1 MLRHLPL
8 LALVLLSCTS
18 SPGAPAASSST
29 SALTSTQTFEQW
41 KERYLAS
48 DQVNRAEL
56 EATGVALA
64 ETRRGAFR
72 ELLLNDPERALELA
86 VTPVE
91 REALPASIT
100 RHLESWRDGVGTFH
114 VVGGTEGLLERFVT
128 FNGVDEVLRAGVFG
142 QRLLSVTRENVRL
155 HGVALD
161 GAIAVTDRRMRR
173 IFPGEARPH
182 LPVELPRSC
191 PISRKKAEP
200 ELLFHGGDT
209 LYGFCVPE
217 HADQYD
223 GTLALGEE
231 QTAAGEGL
239 PPASAWTE
247 GAKTVLYVRVDFS
260 DLAGDPV
267 SLATAQSAID
277 TTTNQFYQS
286 NSYGKTS
293 LSTTVTPTLR
303 LPRTQAEYKVN
314 EQYLL
319 LRSDALLAARDAGFE
334 PNLYSF
340 DVIAFAPT
348 YPGWAGRGY
357 VGSKGTWLN
366 GNFSLRVTAHELG
379 HNYGVFHANYW
390 NSTGLTVIGP
400 GTSTEYG
407 NPYDVMG
414 GGGGQGNHFN
424 AWFKKR
430 FDWVLPG
437 EIANVTTSGTYRIQE
452 LEKPITAGLHTA
464 RVTRDAAK
472 DYWVEY
478 RPAINTPHTKDGVS
492 INWGYA
498 GNTASNLLDLTP
510 GDGSRNNS
518 TLIIGRTFS
527 DSLAGL
533 HFTPVGKA
541 GTMPEAIDVVI
552 NLGTF
557 PGNRAPVLS
566 LAASTQTATAGQM
579 VTFTATASDPDGD
592 TLAYAWEYDDDTWAA
607 NAAVV
612 SRAFTVA
619 RAYNVR
625 LTVSD
630 MKGGTASRSI
640 LITVGTPPT
649 FTLAGVVLAGAT
661 PVSGVRVS
669 DGTRATTTADD
680 GTYVITNVPAG
691 SFTLT
696 AAKTNFTF
704 TRSFAAP
711 LTVSGSQ
718 SALDFTA
725 TAVAGYT
732 LRGKVTFGAVNV
744 AGVTVSDGTRAA
756 TTNASGDFVLPG
768 VPTGR
773 STLTATKPGWEFRP
787 VGFMNPV
794 EVFGGDVSAL
804 NFFATGQSLYGTIPN
819 AGVTTAPVVTDG
831 VRTVTATAGGSSWNY
846 FLSSVP
852 NGTWNLV
859 ATSPGVTLTPG
870 SFVNPVVVQG
880 VSRGNLNFQ
889 VTAGTTFQVQGT
901 ARTGGSPLPN
911 VVISDGTRSATTDS
925 LGNYTLVGVPAGAH
939 TLTPTLS
946 GYAFVP
952 ATLAITVSTANLT
965 GKDFSTTVVNLP
977 PTVVTAA
984 SATPSPVTATSTQL
998 SVLGSDD
1005 SGEPALTYS
1014 WNVVGS
1020 YPVSFSANATN
1031 AAKTSTVTFTGAGT
1045 YTFECL
1051 IQDPGGLTARS
1062 SVMVQVQQTSTG
1074 LDITPATATV
1084 MTGAMQNFQATQRD
1098 QFNRAMFVGN
1108 PTWSVAGGGT
1118 ISPSGTVAPFTAG
1131 ATPGGPFVI
1140 TATVNAR
1147 TATAMVTV
1155 TGAGTPTLLGVATAT
1170 PNPVPGITTQLAVR
1184 ATDDTGEPALL
1195 YRWSTSLAPSPVS
1208 FATNDDNAS
1217 KSVVA
1222 TFTEAGDYEFIVT
1235 VVDPA
1240 GNTVTSQVSVTVQA
1254 TPTTLDVQPSVVDL
1268 QAGQT
1273 QQFSAS
1279 VNDQFGAPLAPQPT
1293 VSWNIAAGGAV
1304 DGAGEFVAGMT
1315 PGGPHLLTVSAGSL
1329 SASAQITINAVP
1341 DTQAPAVSLVQP
1353 LGGARLIG
1361 ATALTA
1367 TASDDVGVVLVEFFA
1382 DGTTALGSVTT
1393 PPWEASFD
1401 ASTLTNG
1408 AHVLTARAVDAA
1420 GNATTSA
1427 GLSVV
1432 VGVLPSDTTPPLVQV
1447 LTPAADSLTGLSI
1460 AVTIEASDDVAVT
1473 EVRLELDGA
1482 VVGTLTAPPWNQNL
1496 DVPIGPHAVVAMAFD
1511 AAGNSA
1517 RSSAVS
1523 FIAGEEAVTPPE
1535 PEKVLGGC
1543 GCTAVDPG
1551 PFNLA
1556 LLLLGLAIR
1565 SRRR

>member
-1 MLRHLPL
+1 ML
-8 LALVLLSCTS
+8 ASCTP
-18 SPGAPAASSST
+18 SPSEPSASSRT
-29 SALTSTQTFEQW
+29 AGLTSTDTFEQW

-48 DQVNRAEL
+48 DQLTRTEL
-56 EATGVALA
+56 ETTGVALA
-64 ETRRGAFR
+64 EARRASFR
-72 ELLLNDPERALELA
+72 ELLLTDPERALELA

-91 REALPASIT
+91 RTALPASVT
-100 RHLESWRDGVGTFH
+100 RHLESWRDGIGTLH
-114 VVGGTEGLLERFVT
+114 VVGGTEGSLERFVT
-128 FNGVDEVLRAGVFG
+128 FSGIDEVLRAGVFG

-161 GAIAVTDRRMRR
+161 GAIAVTDRRLRR
-173 IFPGEARPH
+173 IFPGEARPDF
-182 LPVELPRSC
+182 PIERPRAC
-191 PISRKKAEP
+191 PISRKKTEP
-200 ELLFHGGDT
+200 DLLFHGGDT
-209 LYGFCVPE
+209 LYGFCVPT
-217 HADQYD
+217 HAEQYD

-231 QTAAGEGL
+231 QTAADEGL

-260 DLAGDPV
+260 DRVGDPL

-277 TTTNQFYQS
+277 TTTNQFFQS

-303 LPRTQAEYKVN
+303 LPLTQAEYKTGD
-314 EQYLL
+314 QYLR
-319 LRSDALLAARDAGFE
+319 LRNDALGAARDAGID
-334 PNLYSF
+334 PNMYSF
-340 DVIAFAPT
+340 DVIAFAST
-348 YPGWAGRGY
+348 FSGWAGRGY

-390 NSTGLTVIGP
+390 NSTGMTVIGP

-437 EIANVTTSGTYRIQE
+437 EIATVTTSGTYRIQE

-464 RVTRDAAK
+464 KVTRDASK

-527 DSLAGL
+527 DSLAGI
-533 HFTPVGKA
+533 HFTPVAKA

-557 PGNRAPVLS
+557 PGNRAPTLS
-566 LAASTQTATAGQM
+566 LAASTQTATVGQM

-592 TLAYAWEYDDDTWAA
+592 TLAYAWEFDDDTWGA

-612 SRAFTVA
+612 SRAFTAA
-619 RAYNVR
+619 RAHNVR

-630 MKGGTASRSI
+630 MKGGTATRSI
-640 LITVGTPPT
+640 LVTVGAPAT
-649 FTLAGVVLAGAT
+649 FTLSGVVLSGAT
-661 PVSGVRVS
+661 PVSGVRIS
-669 DGTRATTTADD
+669 DGTRATVTADD
-680 GTYVITNVPAG
+680 GTYVLTNVPAG
-691 SFTLT
+691 SFTIN
-696 AAKTNFTF
+696 AAKTGFTF

-756 TTNASGDFVLPG
+756 TTNASGDYVLSG

-773 STLTATKPGWEFRP
+773 YTLTATKPGWEFRP
-787 VGFMNPV
+787 VGFTNPL

-804 NFFATGQSLYGTIPN
+804 NYSATGQSLYGTIPN
-819 AGVTTAPVVTDG
+819 AGVSTAPIVTDG
-831 VRTVTATAGGSSWNY
+831 VRTVTATAGGSNWNY
-846 FLSSVP
+846 FISAVP

-870 SFVNPVVVQG
+870 SFTNPIVVQG
-880 VSRGNLNFQ
+880 QSRGNLNFQ
-889 VTAGTTFQVQGT
+889 VTSGATFQVQGT

-925 LGNYTLVGVPAGAH
+925 LGNYTLVGVPAGSY

-952 ATLAITVSTANLT
+952 ATLAVTVSTTNLT
-965 GKDFSTTVVNLP
+965 GRDFSTTVVNVP
-977 PTVVTAA
+977 PSVMTAA
-984 SATPSPVTATSTQL
+984 SATPSPVTATTTQL
-998 SVLGSDD
+998 SVLGADD
-1005 SGEPALTYS
+1005 SGEPSVIYS

-1062 SVMVQVQQTSTG
+1062 SVVVQVQQTSTG
-1074 LDITPATATV
+1074 LDITPANATV

-1098 QFNRAMFVGN
+1098 QFNRAMFVGT
-1108 PTWSVAGGGT
+1108 PGWSVSGGGT

-1131 ATPGGPFVI
+1131 ATPGGPFVV
-1140 TATVNAR
+1140 TATVGAR

-1155 TGAGTPTLLGVATAT
+1155 TGAGTPTLLGAASAT
-1170 PNPVPGITTQLAVR
+1170 PNPVAGTTTQLAVR
-1184 ATDDTGEPALL
+1184 ATDDTGEPSLV
-1195 YRWSTSLAPSPVS
+1195 YRWSTSLAPSPVTFS
-1208 FATNDDNAS
+1208 TNDDNAS
-1217 KSVVA
+1217 KTVVA
-1222 TFTEAGDYEFIVT
+1222 TFSEAGDYEFLVT

-1240 GNTVTSQVSVTVQA
+1240 GNTVTSRVSVTVQA
-1254 TPTTLDVQPSVVDL
+1254 TPTVLDVQPSVVDL

-1273 QQFSAS
+1273 QSFSAS
-1279 VNDQFGAPLAPQPT
+1279 VNDQFGAPLVPQPT
-1293 VSWNIAAGGAV
+1293 FTWSIAGGGAV
-1304 DGAGEFVAGMT
+1304 DGAGQFVAGTT
-1315 PGGPHLLTVSAGSL
+1315 PGGPHLLTVSSGAL
-1329 SASAQITINAVP
+1329 SASAQITINATP
-1341 DTQAPAVSLVQP
+1341 DTQAPAVSLTQP
-1353 LGGARLIG
+1353 LGGTRLIG
-1361 ATALTA
+1361 ATALSATA
-1367 TASDDVGVVLVEFFA
+1367 TDDVGVVQVEFVA
-1382 DGTTALGSVTT
+1382 DGTTSLGSVTA
-1393 PPWEASFD
+1393 PPWETSFN
-1401 ASTLTNG
+1401 ASTLTDG
-1408 AHVLTARAVDAA
+1408 SHVLTARAVDAA

-1427 GLSVV
+1427 GVSVV
-1432 VGVLPSDTTPPLVQV
+1432 VGELPSDTTPPLVQV
-1447 LTPAADSLTGLSI
+1447 LTPSADALTGLSV

-1473 EVRLELDGA
+1473 QVQLELDGA
-1482 VVGTLTAPPWNQNL
+1482 VVATLAAVPWGQNL
-1496 DVPIGPHAVVAMAFD
+1496 EVAAGPHTVVAVAFD
-1511 AAGNSA
+1511 AAGNST
-1517 RSSAVS
+1517 RSTAVT
-1523 FIAGEEAVTPPE
+1523 FIAGEAPVTPPE

-1556 LLLLGLAIR
+1556 LLLLGLALR
-1565 SRRR
+1565 ARRR

>member
-1 MLRHLPL
+1 MMRHLPL
-8 LALVLLSCTS
+8 LALVLASCTS
-18 SPGAPAASSST
+18 SPGEPSASAST
-29 SALTSTQTFEQW
+29 SGLTSTDTFEQW

-64 ETRRGAFR
+64 ETRRASFR

-91 REALPASIT
+91 RTALPASIT
-100 RHLESWRDGVGTFH
+100 RHLEVWRDGRGTFH
-114 VVGGTEGLLERFVT
+114 VVGGTEGPLERFVT
-128 FNGVDEVLRAGVFG
+128 FDGVDEVLRAGVFG
-142 QRLLSVTRENVRL
+142 QRSLGVTQQNVRL

-161 GAIAVTDRRMRR
+161 GAIAMTNSRMRR
-173 IFPGEARPH
+173 IFPGEARPE
-182 LPVELPRSC
+182 LPVELPRAC

-209 LYGFCVPE
+209 LYGFCLPA
-217 HADQYD
+217 HAEQYD
-223 GTLALGEE
+223 DTLALGEE
-231 QTAAGEGL
+231 QSAADEGL
-239 PPASAWTE
+239 PPASTWTE
-247 GAKTVLYVRVDFS
+247 GAKTVLYVRVDFP
-260 DLAGDPV
+260 DVVGEPV
-267 SLATAQSAID
+267 SVATAQSAID
-277 TTTNQFYQS
+277 TSTNQFFQS

-303 LPRTQAEYKVN
+303 LPLTQAEYKTGD
-314 EQYLL
+314 QYLR
-319 LRSDALLAARDAGFE
+319 LRNDALGAARDAGID
-334 PNLYSF
+334 PNMYSF

-348 YPGWAGRGY
+348 FSGWAGRGY
-357 VGSKGTWLN
+357 VGGKGTWLN

-379 HNYGVFHANYW
+379 HNYGVYHANYW
-390 NSTGLTVIGP
+390 NSAGMTVIGP

-437 EIANVTTSGTYRIQE
+437 AIANVTTSGTYRIQE
-452 LEKPITAGLHTA
+452 LEKPITAGLHA
-464 RVTRDAAK
+464 AKVIRDASK

-492 INWGYA
+492 LNWGYA
-498 GNTASNLLDLTP
+498 GNAASNLLDLTP

-518 TLIIGRTFS
+518 TLVIGRTFS
-527 DSLAGL
+527 DSLAGI
-533 HFTPVGKA
+533 HFTPVAKA
-541 GTMPEAIDVVI
+541 GTSPEAIDVVI

-557 PGNRAPVLS
+557 PGNRAPTLS
-566 LAASTQTATAGQM
+566 LTASTQTAMVGQLI
-579 VTFTATASDPDGD
+579 TFTATASDLDGD
-592 TLAYAWEYDDDTWAA
+592 TLAYAWDFDDDSWGA

-619 RAYNVR
+619 RAHNVR

-640 LITVGTPPT
+640 LITVGAPAT
-649 FTLAGVVLAGAT
+649 FTLSGVVLAGVT
-661 PVSGVRVS
+661 TVSGVRIS
-669 DGTRATTTADD
+669 DGTRATVSADD
-680 GTYVITNVPAG
+680 GTYVLTNVPAG
-691 SFTLT
+691 SFTLN
-696 AAKTNFTF
+696 AAKTGFTF

-725 TAVAGYT
+725 TVVAGYT

-744 AGVTVSDGTRAA
+744 AGVTVSDGTRGA
-756 TTNASGDFVLPG
+756 TTNAGGDFVLSG

-773 STLTATKPGWEFRP
+773 FTLTATKPGWEFRP
-787 VGFMNPV
+787 LGFTNPI
-794 EVFGGDVSAL
+794 EVFGGDLSAL
-804 NFFATGQSLYGTIPN
+804 NYSATGQTLYGTIPN

-831 VRTVTATAGGSSWNY
+831 VRTVTATAAGSNWNY
-846 FLSSVP
+846 YVSAVP

-870 SFVNPVVVQG
+870 SFMNPVVVQG
-880 VSRGNLNFQ
+880 QSRGNLNFQ
-889 VTAGTTFQVQGT
+889 VTSGTTFQVQGT
-901 ARTGGSPLPN
+901 ARTGGTPLPN
-911 VVISDGTRSATTDS
+911 VVITDGTRSATTDS
-925 LGNYTLVGVPAGAH
+925 LGTYTLVGVPPGSF

-952 ATLAITVSTANLT
+952 ATLAVTVTTANLT
-965 GKDFSTTVVNLP
+965 GRDFSTTVVNMP
-977 PTVVTAA
+977 PGVMTAA
-984 SATPSPVTATSTQL
+984 AATPSPVTATTTQL
-998 SVLGSDD
+998 TALGSDD

-1014 WNVVGS
+1014 WNIVGS

-1031 AAKTSTVTFTGAGT
+1031 SAKNSMVTFTGPGT

-1062 SVMVQVQQTSTG
+1062 SVVVQVQQTSTG
-1074 LDITPATATV
+1074 LDITPASATV

-1098 QFNRAMFVGN
+1098 QFNRAMFGGN
-1108 PTWSVAGGGT
+1108 PMWTVSGGGA
-1118 ISPSGTVAPFTAG
+1118 ISPSGTVAPFTAS
-1131 ATPGGPFVI
+1131 ATPGGPFII
-1140 TATVNAR
+1140 TTTVGGR

-1155 TGAGTPTLLGVATAT
+1155 VGAGTPTVIGTASAA
-1170 PNPVPGITTQLAVR
+1170 PNPVPGTTTQLSVR
-1184 ATDDTGEPALL
+1184 ATDDTGEPSLV
-1195 YRWSTSLAPSPVS
+1195 YRWSTSLAPSPVT

-1222 TFTEAGDYEFIVT
+1222 TFTEAGDYEFLVT

-1254 TPTTLDVQPSVVDL
+1254 TPTVLDVQPSVVDL

-1273 QQFSAS
+1273 QLFSAS
-1279 VNDQFGAPLAPQPT
+1279 VNDQFGAPLVPQPAVT
-1293 VSWNIAAGGAV
+1293 WSIAAGGSV
-1304 DGAGEFVAGMT
+1304 NGAGEFVAGTT
-1315 PGGPHLLTVSAGSL
+1315 PGGPHRLTVSSGAL
-1329 SASAQITINAVP
+1329 FASAQITINARP
-1341 DTQAPAVSLVQP
+1341 DTQAPAVSLTQP
-1353 LGGARLIG
+1353 LGGTRLIG
-1361 ATALTA
+1361 ATTLIA
-1367 TASDDVGVVLVEFFA
+1367 TARDDVGVVQVSFFA
-1382 DGTTALGSVTT
+1382 DGTTALGSVSAA
-1393 PPWEASFD
+1393 PWEATFD
-1401 ASTLTNG
+1401 ASTLTDG

-1420 GNATTSA
+1420 GNAAPSA
-1427 GLSVV
+1427 GVSVI

-1447 LTPAADSLTGLSI
+1447 LTPVADALTGLFV
-1460 AVTIEASDDVAVT
+1460 AVSIEASDDVAVT
-1473 EVRLELDGA
+1473 QVQLELDGA
-1482 VVGTLTAPPWNQNL
+1482 VVTTLTAAPWAQTFE
-1496 DVPIGPHAVVAMAFD
+1496 VTVGPHTLVAIAFD
-1511 AAGNSA
+1511 AAANTT
-1517 RSSAVS
+1517 RSTATS
-1523 FIAGEEAVTPPE
+1523 FIASQAPITPPE

-1551 PFNLA
+1551 SWNLV
-1556 LLLLGLAIR
+1556 LLLLGLALR